1 MPHIPVP
8 DDPPGI
14 RGLLAFKPAIGVKV
28 SELIH
33 ELLRGPSPLTPAER
47 EHIAA
52 HVSRLN
58 DCEFCA
64 RSHAAAE
71 RHLLVGVQPVR
82 VADVPAQRE
91 SQEPSLMGALLAV
104 AEAVV
109 RGGRHVSEPLLERVR
124 AAGGGDEHIHDTVL
138 IASAFC
144 MLNRY
149 VDGLAAVTPG
159 EDAAYEAMGAV
170 MAARGYARPAPVID

>member
-14 RGLLAFKPAIGVKV
+14 RGLLTFKPAAGVKI

-33 ELLRGPSPLTPAER
+33 ELLRGPSPLSPAER

-64 RSHAAAE
+64 RSHAAAA
-71 RHLLVGVQPVR
+71 RHLQVGSHPLR
-82 VADVPAQRE
+82 VADAPAQRMPE
-91 SQEPSLMGALLAV
+91 AVAEPLMSALLAL

-109 RGGRHVSEPLLERVR
+109 RGGRQVSEPLLADVR
-124 AAGGGDEHIHDTVL
+124 AVGGTDEHIHDTVL

-149 VDGLAAVTPG
+149 VDGLAAVTPS
-159 EDAAYEAMGAV
+159 EDAAYDAMGEV
-170 MAARGYARPAPVID
+170 MAARGYARPAH